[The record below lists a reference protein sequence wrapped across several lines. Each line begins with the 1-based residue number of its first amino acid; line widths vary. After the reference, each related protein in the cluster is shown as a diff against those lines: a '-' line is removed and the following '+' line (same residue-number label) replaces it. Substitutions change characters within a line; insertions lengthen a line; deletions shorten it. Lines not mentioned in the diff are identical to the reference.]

1 MDFFGHNHIKMVC
14 RNQNKVTSVA
24 VLANGFYKVDF
35 IDMGIKGNRTLK
47 IVNENGTLKFD
58 SIK

>member
-1 MDFFGHNHIKMVC
+1 M
-14 RNQNKVTSVA
+14 TSVA

>member
-47 IVNENGTLKFD
+47 IVNEMVH
-58 SIK
+58 